1 MARFGKPSVSQ
12 IIQKVVA
19 NDPAT
24 TELDFSGNSIYQM
37 KSSEKTR
44 ELCDAL
50 VGSKHVTRVI
60 LQNCEIG
67 DGEAA
72 LIGEMLAKN
81 QSIEELILKENKPLK
96 DVRARART
104 AHCHWHKRRAT
115 PRARARTCPPSPC
128 SPRPERARDQEGA
141 IAIAKGLAGNTTV
154 MQIDLMGM
162 PKLGMSERVLTAFID
177 MYASRSEATRSLV
190 AADHSA
196 ITRRST

>member
-96 DVRARART
+96 DVRARARLSS
-104 AHCHWHKRRAT
+104 RRALLS
-115 PRARARTCPPSPC
+115 PFSADPARLVRARAGG
-128 SPRPERARDQEGA
+128 RDRDRQG
-141 IAIAKGLAGNTTV
+141 
-154 MQIDLMGM
+154 
-162 PKLGMSERVLTAFID
+162 
-177 MYASRSEATRSLV
+177 TRWQYDRD
-190 AADHSA
+190 AD
-196 ITRRST
+196 